1 MQLLYFVLLIS
12 YAGFIRNPLLLAA
25 LSYFFKHSLFR
36 LSSVSH
42 HPHLPIKRKI
52 QGQLDTPLQSFKVIF
67 SIFYLK
73 LWWSMASP
81 GFTVL
86 AAKILFN
93 VKRNFDRLKISRPKR
108 SRNINFSV

>member
-12 YAGFIRNPLLLAA
+12 YAGFIRNPLLLAV

-67 SIFYLK
+67 SIFLSQTLVVYGLT
-73 LWWSMASP
+73 
-81 GFTVL
+81 GFY
-86 AAKILFN
+86 
-93 VKRNFDRLKISRPKR
+93 S
-108 SRNINFSV
+108 FSCKDSI